1 MATPI
6 CTILGGPNGSGK
18 SSLYRALDLP
28 GEFVNA
34 DLVARRIDPV
44 DPEAASVAAG
54 RTVLERLSTLVATG
68 RDFVYETTLSSNQAI
83 GLMRRARETGYQVA
97 LVFVALESADLN
109 VERVGDRV
117 RKGGHAIPEPVIRRR
132 YGIAL
137 SRLAQAIPLA
147 HETAVFDNS
156 EATTRLLLR
165 IADKAIEEN
174 HLDRRKA
181 LHGRIADAVAQA
193 LGIGVTEA
201 FLLGRSD

>member
-54 RTVLERLSTLVATG
+54 R
-68 RDFVYETTLSSNQAI
+68 DFVYETTLSSNQAV

-97 LVFVALESADLN
+97 LVFVAL
-109 VERVGDRV
+109 
-117 RKGGHAIPEPVIRRR
+117 
-132 YGIAL
+132 
-137 SRLAQAIPLA
+137 
-147 HETAVFDNS
+147 
-156 EATTRLLLR
+156 
-165 IADKAIEEN
+165 
-174 HLDRRKA
+174 
-181 LHGRIADAVAQA
+181 
-193 LGIGVTEA
+193 
-201 FLLGRSD
+201 

>member
-1 MATPI
+1 MAAPI

-44 DPEAASVAAG
+44 DPEAASVA
-54 RTVLERLSTLVATG
+54 TG

-83 GLMRRARETGYQVA
+83 SLMRRARETGYQIA

-132 YGIAL
+132 YGFAL
-137 SRLAQAIPLA
+137 SRLAQAIPPA

-165 IADKAIEEN
+165 IAGEAIEEN

>member
-1 MATPI
+1 MATPV

-18 SSLYRALDLP
+18 SSLYRAIDPP

-34 DLVARRIDPV
+34 DIVARRINPV
-44 DPEAASVAAG
+44 DPEAASLAAG
-54 RTVLERLSTLVATG
+54 RAVLVRLNELVEAG
-68 RDFVYETTLSSNQAI
+68 RDFAYETTLSSNQAV
-83 GLMRRARETGYQVA
+83 GLMRRAREAGYQVA
-97 LVFVALESADLN
+97 LVFVALDSADLN

-147 HETAVFDNS
+147 HESAIFDNS

-165 IADKAIEEN
+165 IAGNAIEEN
-174 HLDRRKA
+174 HLDRGKR
-181 LHGRIADAVAQA
+181 LHTRIADAAAQA
-193 LGIGVTEA
+193 LG
-201 FLLGRSD
+201 LGAGEVLRTGRFD